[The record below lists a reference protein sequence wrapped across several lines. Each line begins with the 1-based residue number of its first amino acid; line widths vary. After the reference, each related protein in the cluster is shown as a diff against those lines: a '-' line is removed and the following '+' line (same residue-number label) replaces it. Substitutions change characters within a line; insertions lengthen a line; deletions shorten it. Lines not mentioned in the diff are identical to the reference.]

1 MYGDLCRAREG
12 ICMRSKEIGNSRQT
26 EKRLLRDMEVFSSP
40 QFLRLVQRIGKEI
53 TDKHDAQIRFY
64 SDATDHRAGYFEGR
78 YIYINTMNM
87 LTQSF
92 PTLDLRSKSLIGV
105 EGHECGH
112 QNYSS
117 IYLRRKYIDGIA
129 SGILYPAWPLPE
141 TERETG
147 FLQSMKEGFQKKDAV
162 LLGLYLQTAGRL
174 HGYLEDAF
182 IEEQMCRRF
191 PGSIRQG
198 ILQNRK
204 RNMEQISSLKSQ
216 IVQKKS
222 KLKIML
228 LLLVQY
234 MFTNKVN
241 VWDGEVAEYME
252 LLRNCIP
259 VLLKTTV
266 DMGESARYLAT
277 NQILLKLW
285 PLLLEEAEGMERK
298 IKSTGEDKENVL
310 KQTFDEWKE
319 DLPQYSE
326 EPSCRKIRMERKEAS
341 DVLWNGGELKY
352 TVSEEIQ
359 SIQMEGESATKGQES
374 LREEKTESLL
384 SELQQETV
392 KTIDIGRE
400 LQNICLE
407 LKREAREKGYEEW
420 MRERLKEILENTEFT
435 PVNREIKKRVFRKE
449 VISQTA
455 YQKYRIFQPQIKHT
469 LMKMKQDLLPV
480 LKRKKTHILRYQYIG
495 KRLDMA
501 HLWNPEKRIFQT
513 KIPSQ
518 NMDTAI
524 VFLLDQSG
532 SIDSKRWETSVL
544 TALCVVEFAQVFGIP
559 VCVNGHCTGREHIGR
574 KREEIVCLHSYL
586 EFGEKEEG
594 KYRILDMETG
604 GANRD
609 GAALL
614 YMAEKMVKRKEKMKI
629 LIFFCDGL
637 PNAQGYGG
645 KVAREDLQK
654 VQRQLKQKQITL
666 FVAAIGRDQ
675 EDIQNIYGNACI
687 NAENLEQLPH
697 QIVKKLLE
705 YMG

>member
-1 MYGDLCRAREG
+1 
-12 ICMRSKEIGNSRQT
+12 MRNERKERNQQV
-26 EKRLLRDMEVFSSP
+26 EQRLLQDIEVFSSP
-40 QFLRLVQRIGKEI
+40 QFLRLMQRIGKEI
-53 TDKHDAQIRFY
+53 TDKHNAQIRFY
-64 SDATDHRAGYFEGR
+64 SDALDHRAGYFEGC

>member
-1 MYGDLCRAREG
+1 
-12 ICMRSKEIGNSRQT
+12 MRSKEIGNSRQT

-234 MFTNKVN
+234 MFTHKVN
-241 VWDGEVAEYME
+241 TWDGEVAEYME

-266 DMGESARYLAT
+266 DMGESTRYLAT

-298 IKSTGEDKENVL
+298 IKSTGENKESVL
-310 KQTFDEWKE
+310 KQAFDEWKK

-326 EPSCRKIRMERKEAS
+326 EPFCREIRMERKEAS
-341 DVLWNGGELKY
+341 DVLWNGGELKR
-352 TVSEEIQ
+352 TFSEEMQ
-359 SIQMEGESATKGQES
+359 SIQIERESVVKEKERLTEG
-374 LREEKTESLL
+374 KTEPLL
-384 SELQQETV
+384 SELEQETV

-400 LQNICLE
+400 LHNICLE

-524 VFLLDQSG
+524 GFLLDQSG

-637 PNAQGYGG
+637 PNEQGYGG

>member
-1 MYGDLCRAREG
+1 
-12 ICMRSKEIGNSRQT
+12 MRNERKERNQQV
-26 EKRLLRDMEVFSSP
+26 EQRLLQDIEVFSSP
-40 QFLRLVQRIGKEI
+40 QFLRLMQRIGKEI
-53 TDKHDAQIRFY
+53 TDKHNAQIRFY
-64 SDATDHRAGYFEGR
+64 SDALDHRAGYFEGC

-117 IYLRRKYIDGIA
+117 IYLRRKYIDGITK
-129 SGILYPAWPLPE
+129 GILYPAWPQPENEQE
-141 TERETG
+141 TE
-147 FLQSMKEGFQKKDAV
+147 FLQSMKDAFQKKDAV

-174 HGYLEDAF
+174 QGYLEDVF
-182 IEEQMCRRF
+182 IEGQMCRRF

-204 RNMEQISSLKSQ
+204 RNMEQISSLKEQ
-216 IVQKKS
+216 IGQNKS

-234 MFTNKVN
+234 MFTHKVN
-241 VWDGEVAEYME
+241 IWDGEVAEYME

-266 DMGESARYLAT
+266 DMGESTRYLAT

-298 IKSTGEDKENVL
+298 IKSTGENKESVL
-310 KQTFDEWKE
+310 KQAFDEWKK

-326 EPSCRKIRMERKEAS
+326 EPFCREIRMERKEAS
-341 DVLWNGGELKY
+341 DVLWNGGELKR
-352 TVSEEIQ
+352 TFSEEMQ
-359 SIQMEGESATKGQES
+359 SIQMERESVVKEKERLTEG
-374 LREEKTESLL
+374 KTEPLL
-384 SELQQETV
+384 SELEQETV

-400 LQNICLE
+400 LHNICLE

-524 VFLLDQSG
+524 GFLLDQSG

>member
-1 MYGDLCRAREG
+1 MFNESNADKVVINGDNVGAYGLDIGESFGSLIQELPLVENGYSALIDSLHPKWLLKYYDSILDAAQKNTLGMIVSAIQSGSER
-12 ICMRSKEIGNSRQT
+12 IIKLMRRKA
-26 EKRLLRDMEVFSSP
+26 DMNQLKKAFLELKKVSP
-40 QFLRLVQRIGKEI
+40 QLILGTEVIIG
-53 TDKHDAQIRFY
+53 
-64 SDATDHRAGYFEGR
+64 
-78 YIYINTMNM
+78 
-87 LTQSF
+87 F
-92 PTLDLRSKSLIGV
+92 PTETDTELEESIKFVLDTKIDW
-105 EGHECGH
+105 GHLFIF
-112 QNYSS
+112 SP
-117 IYLRRKYIDGIA
+117 KDG
-129 SGILYPAWPLPE
+129 
-141 TERETG
+141 TEAAAMEEQVDENIKIKRIN
-147 FLQSMKEGFQKKDAV
+147 
-162 LLGLYLQTAGRL
+162 
-174 HGYLEDAF
+174 HF
-182 IEEQMCRRF
+182 IEQLKANDYLVHKE
-191 PGSIRQG
+191 
-198 ILQNRK
+198 
-204 RNMEQISSLKSQ
+204 EKSQ
-216 IVQKKS
+216 AVIFCRKEVCMKS
-222 KLKIML
+222 READ
-228 LLLVQY
+228 
-234 MFTNKVN
+234 N
-241 VWDGEVAEYME
+241 VFWKHCFDTICPNEQG
-252 LLRNCIP
+252 
-259 VLLKTTV
+259 
-266 DMGESARYLAT
+266 
-277 NQILLKLW
+277 Q
-285 PLLLEEAEGMERK
+285 GMERK
-298 IKSTGEDKENVL
+298 IKSTGENKESVL
-310 KQTFDEWKE
+310 KQAFDEWRK

-326 EPSCRKIRMERKEAS
+326 EPFCREIRMERKEAS
-341 DVLWNGGELKY
+341 DVLWNGGELKR
-352 TVSEEIQ
+352 TFSEEMQ
-359 SIQMEGESATKGQES
+359 SIQMERESVVKEKERLT
-374 LREEKTESLL
+374 EEKTEPLL
-384 SELQQETV
+384 SELEQETV

-400 LQNICLE
+400 LHNICLE

-524 VFLLDQSG
+524 GFLLDQSG

>member
-1 MYGDLCRAREG
+1 MH
-12 ICMRSKEIGNSRQT
+12 RS
-26 EKRLLRDMEVFSSP
+26 
-40 QFLRLVQRIGKEI
+40 
-53 TDKHDAQIRFY
+53 RFY

-234 MFTNKVN
+234 MFTHKVN
-241 VWDGEVAEYME
+241 TWDGEVAEYME

-298 IKSTGEDKENVL
+298 IKSTGENKESVL
-310 KQTFDEWKE
+310 KQAFDEWKK

-326 EPSCRKIRMERKEAS
+326 EPFCREIRMERKEAS
-341 DVLWNGGELKY
+341 DVLWNGGELKR
-352 TVSEEIQ
+352 TFSEEMQ
-359 SIQMEGESATKGQES
+359 SIQMERESVVKEKERLTEG
-374 LREEKTESLL
+374 KTEPLL
-384 SELQQETV
+384 SELEQETV

-400 LQNICLE
+400 LHNICLE

-435 PVNREIKKRVFRKE
+435 PVNREIKKQCFPKRSHFTNR
-449 VISQTA
+449 IS
-455 YQKYRIFQPQIKHT
+455 
-469 LMKMKQDLLPV
+469 
-480 LKRKKTHILRYQYIG
+480 
-495 KRLDMA
+495 
-501 HLWNPEKRIFQT
+501 
-513 KIPSQ
+513 KI
-518 NMDTAI
+518 
-524 VFLLDQSG
+524 
-532 SIDSKRWETSVL
+532 
-544 TALCVVEFAQVFGIP
+544 
-559 VCVNGHCTGREHIGR
+559 
-574 KREEIVCLHSYL
+574 
-586 EFGEKEEG
+586 
-594 KYRILDMETG
+594 
-604 GANRD
+604 
-609 GAALL
+609 
-614 YMAEKMVKRKEKMKI
+614 
-629 LIFFCDGL
+629 
-637 PNAQGYGG
+637 
-645 KVAREDLQK
+645 
-654 VQRQLKQKQITL
+654 
-666 FVAAIGRDQ
+666 
-675 EDIQNIYGNACI
+675 
-687 NAENLEQLPH
+687 
-697 QIVKKLLE
+697 
-705 YMG
+705 

>member
-1 MYGDLCRAREG
+1 M
-12 ICMRSKEIGNSRQT
+12 
-26 EKRLLRDMEVFSSP
+26 
-40 QFLRLVQRIGKEI
+40 
-53 TDKHDAQIRFY
+53 
-64 SDATDHRAGYFEGR
+64 
-78 YIYINTMNM
+78 
-87 LTQSF
+87 
-92 PTLDLRSKSLIGV
+92 
-105 EGHECGH
+105 
-112 QNYSS
+112 
-117 IYLRRKYIDGIA
+117 
-129 SGILYPAWPLPE
+129 
-141 TERETG
+141 
-147 FLQSMKEGFQKKDAV
+147 
-162 LLGLYLQTAGRL
+162 
-174 HGYLEDAF
+174 
-182 IEEQMCRRF
+182 
-191 PGSIRQG
+191 
-198 ILQNRK
+198 
-204 RNMEQISSLKSQ
+204 
-216 IVQKKS
+216 
-222 KLKIML
+222 
-228 LLLVQY
+228 
-234 MFTNKVN
+234 
-241 VWDGEVAEYME
+241 
-252 LLRNCIP
+252 
-259 VLLKTTV
+259 
-266 DMGESARYLAT
+266 
-277 NQILLKLW
+277 KLW

-298 IKSTGEDKENVL
+298 IKSTGENKESVL
-310 KQTFDEWKE
+310 KQAFDEWKK

-326 EPSCRKIRMERKEAS
+326 EPFCREIRMERKEAS
-341 DVLWNGGELKY
+341 DVLWNGGELKR
-352 TVSEEIQ
+352 TFSEEMQ
-359 SIQMEGESATKGQES
+359 SIQIERESVVKEKERLTEG
-374 LREEKTESLL
+374 KTEPLL
-384 SELQQETV
+384 SELEQETV

-400 LQNICLE
+400 LHNICLE

-524 VFLLDQSG
+524 GFLLDQSG

-645 KVAREDLQK
+645 KVAKEDLQK

>member
-1 MYGDLCRAREG
+1 
-12 ICMRSKEIGNSRQT
+12 MRSKEIGNSSQT

-234 MFTNKVN
+234 MFTHKVN
-241 VWDGEVAEYME
+241 TWDGEVAEYME

-298 IKSTGEDKENVL
+298 IKSTGENKESVL
-310 KQTFDEWKE
+310 KQAFDEWKK

-326 EPSCRKIRMERKEAS
+326 EPFCREIRMERKEAS
-341 DVLWNGGELKY
+341 DVLWNGGELKR
-352 TVSEEIQ
+352 TFSEEMQ
-359 SIQMEGESATKGQES
+359 SIQKERLTEG
-374 LREEKTESLL
+374 KTEPLL
-384 SELQQETV
+384 SELEQETV

-400 LQNICLE
+400 LHNICLE

-524 VFLLDQSG
+524 GFLLDQSG
-532 SIDSKRWETSVL
+532 SIDRKRWETSVL

>member
-1 MYGDLCRAREG
+1 M
-12 ICMRSKEIGNSRQT
+12 
-26 EKRLLRDMEVFSSP
+26 
-40 QFLRLVQRIGKEI
+40 
-53 TDKHDAQIRFY
+53 
-64 SDATDHRAGYFEGR
+64 
-78 YIYINTMNM
+78 
-87 LTQSF
+87 
-92 PTLDLRSKSLIGV
+92 
-105 EGHECGH
+105 
-112 QNYSS
+112 
-117 IYLRRKYIDGIA
+117 
-129 SGILYPAWPLPE
+129 
-141 TERETG
+141 
-147 FLQSMKEGFQKKDAV
+147 
-162 LLGLYLQTAGRL
+162 
-174 HGYLEDAF
+174 
-182 IEEQMCRRF
+182 
-191 PGSIRQG
+191 
-198 ILQNRK
+198 QNRK

-234 MFTNKVN
+234 MFTHKVN
-241 VWDGEVAEYME
+241 TWDGEVAEYME

-298 IKSTGEDKENVL
+298 IKSTGENKESVL
-310 KQTFDEWKE
+310 KQAFDEWKK

-326 EPSCRKIRMERKEAS
+326 EPFCREIRMERKEAS
-341 DVLWNGGELKY
+341 DVLWNGGELKR
-352 TVSEEIQ
+352 TFSEEMQ
-359 SIQMEGESATKGQES
+359 SIQMERESVVKEKERLTEG
-374 LREEKTESLL
+374 KTEPLL
-384 SELQQETV
+384 SELEQETV

-400 LQNICLE
+400 LHNICLE

-524 VFLLDQSG
+524 GFLLDQSG
-532 SIDSKRWETSVL
+532 SIDRKRWETSVL